1 MINNKAFTLIELLV
15 VVAIIGI
22 LAAVG
27 VVAYNGYTKAA
38 KINKIKSDHAT
49 VVKFISLGVA
59 KCDSG
64 LEFKLK
70 HASSASTYSEID
82 RCNLVNSG
90 NGSELVTRISH
101 HFLVEVYFNKWCRID
116 GDVSVGG
123 YGQKVCEEAVV
134 SGGTYGLTG
143 KVYQTEIH
151 SCDNSNISDCRT
163 LVIETRYNDNEFLTN
178 TIKF

>member
-1 MINNKAFTLIELLV
+1 MKKKAFTLIELLV

-27 VVAYNGYTKAA
+27 VTTFGGFQEKA
-38 KINKIKSDHAT
+38 KINKVKSDHAT
-49 VVKFISLGVA
+49 VVKFISLGVT
-59 KCDSG
+59 KCGAG

-134 SGGTYGLTG
+134 SGGGYGLIG
-143 KVYQTEIH
+143 DVYVTEIH
-151 SCDNSNISDCRT
+151 SCDNANISDCRT